1 MESFP
6 GDLELKEGLPQL
18 IVIAIV
24 GLASVYI
31 FARLFTDPE
40 AAVDYTI
47 PEPEQLH
54 PDWKGEVLD
63 EPSSKVYPLAS
74 TTQNSANFFPDLRLE
89 CHTMLRSS
97 YRSIA
102 RPRQPVNPRW
112 HRSSH

>member
-6 GDLELKEGLPQL
+6 GDLELKQGLPQL
-18 IVIAIV
+18 IVVAIV

-47 PEPEQLH
+47 LEPEQLH

-63 EPSSKVYPLAS
+63 EPSLKVDQLVYMRW
-74 TTQNSANFFPDLRLE
+74 NSANLLPDLGLK

-97 YRSIA
+97 YWSVA
-102 RPRQPVNPRW
+102 RPC
-112 HRSSH
+112 

>member
-1 MESFP
+1 MDPFP

-24 GLASVYI
+24 GLCSVYI

-54 PDWKGEVLD
+54 QDWKGKLLD
-63 EPSSKVYPLAS
+63 EPSLRVCHLIAMGTIGSAILLPFHRAS
-74 TTQNSANFFPDLRLE
+74 LLF
-89 CHTMLRSS
+89 
-97 YRSIA
+97 
-102 RPRQPVNPRW
+102 
-112 HRSSH
+112 